1 MLAGWIAAAA
11 GLELTDA
18 PMTVGPVRAGDTL
31 TLERDGNGW
40 RLSGRASRL
49 PYARAAGAIVLIA
62 EVRMARWRSRWTA
75 PRAPR

>member
-1 MLAGWIAAAA
+1 MR
-11 GLELTDA
+11 

-49 PYARAAGAIVLIA
+49 PYA
-62 EVRMARWRSRWTA
+62 SRG
-75 PRAPR
+75 RRGSF